1 MRNEQRVLCL
11 RIDQFGAEAQR
22 QLVKAIKDA
31 KRPQKRGKL
40 CGNGNAVLRK
50 ERRHKRDSTPTQE
63 NQALAHADHSR
74 DANRLGLFSTNARRE
89 RQQLASVLLPA
100 VDATCNKNER
110 KNNQKHE
117 EAR

>member
-50 ERRHKRDSTPTQE
+50 DRNDVISEIRRRRRKTKLSLTQFIREMRTDS
-63 NQALAHADHSR
+63 AYS
-74 DANRLGLFSTNARRE
+74 ARMRGV
-89 RQQLASVLLPA
+89 SVSSWRA
-100 VDATCNKNER
+100 YYYR
-110 KNNQKHE
+110 
-117 EAR
+117 R

>member
-40 CGNGNAVLRK
+40 CGNGNAVISEIRRRRRK
-50 ERRHKRDSTPTQE
+50 TKLSLTQIIREMRTDSAYSARMRGVSVSSWRAYYYRR
-63 NQALAHADHSR
+63 
-74 DANRLGLFSTNARRE
+74 
-89 RQQLASVLLPA
+89 
-100 VDATCNKNER
+100 
-110 KNNQKHE
+110 
-117 EAR
+117 